1 MKKPKQQRVGVFMDV
16 QNLYHSARNIYK
28 TRVNF
33 SEVLKEAIA
42 NRQLIRA
49 FAYVIRTKSGEE
61 KSFFEALAD
70 LGIEPRIKDLKEFA
84 GGAKKGDWDVG
95 LAIDAIRTSPNLDA
109 IIIAS
114 GDSDFVPLI
123 SYLRNH
129 GKRVEIIA
137 FGKTTAAEVIEA
149 ADEFIDLDKNSN
161 RFFLN
166 KSFIND
172 FKQIQ
177 KTRKNNLYYATTRI
191 YN

>member
-1 MKKPKQQRVGVFMDV
+1 MKKSKQQRVGVFMDV

-61 KSFFEALAD
+61 KSFFEALTD
-70 LGIEPRIKDLKEFA
+70 LGIETRIKDLKEFA

-123 SYLRNH
+123 NYLRGH
-129 GKRVEIIA
+129 GKRVEVIA
-137 FGKTTAAEVIEA
+137 FGKTTSAEVIEA
-149 ADEFIDLDKNSN
+149 VDEFIDLDKNSN
-161 RFFLN
+161 RFL
-166 KSFIND
+166 
-172 FKQIQ
+172 FKQKFYKRFQ
-177 KTRKNNLYYATTRI
+177 AKPEDEKK
-191 YN
+191 

>member
-1 MKKPKQQRVGVFMDV
+1 MKKPKQQRVAVFMDV

-61 KSFFEALAD
+61 KSFFDALTD
-70 LGIEPRIKDLKEFA
+70 IGIETRIKDLKEFA

-109 IIIAS
+109 IVIAS

-123 SYLRNH
+123 NYLRDH
-129 GKRVEIIA
+129 GKRVEVIA

-149 ADEFIDLDKNSN
+149 TDEFIDLDKNSN
-161 RFFLN
+161 RFL
-166 KSFIND
+166 
-172 FKQIQ
+172 FKQKFYKRLQ
-177 KTRKNNLYYATTRI
+177 AKTENKKN
-191 YN
+191 

>member
-1 MKKPKQQRVGVFMDV
+1 MKKPKQQRVGVFIDV

-49 FAYVIRTKSGEE
+49 FAYVIRTKTGEE

-95 LAIDAIRTSPNLDA
+95 LCMDAVRLMPKMDA
-109 IIIAS
+109 MVLVS
-114 GDSDFVPLI
+114 GDGDYTELLEYARGQGV
-123 SYLRNH
+123 RTE
-129 GKRVEIIA
+129 VIA
-137 FGKTTAAEVIEA
+137 FGKTCSSKLTNFAENFE
-149 ADEFIDLDKNSN
+149 DMCDSSDKYLIGKPMLKKVTKPSN
-161 RFFLN
+161 EVKGSVKEN
-166 KSFIND
+166 
-172 FKQIQ
+172 
-177 KTRKNNLYYATTRI
+177 
-191 YN
+191 